1 MIGYNSLGIYVDLV
15 KDLDDVLVH
24 KNSLDAATRNVKTAK
39 GGFILTGNIAPI
51 AHLTQKRHVKNIHSN
66 KRDS

>member
-1 MIGYNSLGIYVDLV
+1 MSGYNSLGINVDLV

-24 KNSLDAATRNVKTAK
+24 KNSLHAAIRNVKTVK

-51 AHLTQKRHVKNIHSN
+51 AHVTQK
-66 KRDS
+66 